1 MPTVL
6 QHRRGTAAQNN
17 SFTGSAG
24 ELTVDLTNGTIRV
37 HDGSTAGGKRLA
49 TKDSADAALAA
60 AQGLDSANI
69 IAIIDSAYVLA
80 RAPAQDF
87 LDSSEAINLIDSSYV
102 QARQTAQNFAYSSL
116 TGAPTIPTLGTSF
129 VDSSEARK
137 VISVTDAGGDGSLS
151 YNNSTGVLTYTGPS
165 ASDTRAHFTAGEGID
180 ISSGEISGEDATTT
194 NKGIASFSTSNFT
207 VSSGAVSLKTDGIN
221 DTHIDF
227 GTGSNQVSTADVPE
241 QTNLY
246 FTNAR
251 AKSAAVADAINNGTT
266 DVAPSQNAVFD
277 ALALKLDAS
286 SVPVLYTDFIDSAE
300 AIKLIPTLGTD
311 FVDSGQVTAI
321 IDSSYVQAR
330 QSGGEITIQE
340 EGSSLSTAATT
351 LNFVGSGVTASGS
364 GTTKTITITG
374 GGSGTVDSAAVIALM
389 DSASRHTFG
398 LVSVTN
404 DASNGQSGQAQVQA
418 DTTRDLLN
426 LVGGPG
432 LAITTNA
439 SQDRITFTPV
449 NQFDSAE
456 TIALIDSAYVLARAP
471 AQTTADFPDSSG
483 VNSLIDTRV
492 NNTFIN
498 NLTIGAD
505 SLGGQAPSYYLN
517 YNNFSNTPTLPSI
530 GNDFVDSAFVTAQI
544 NNLIDAAPGALNT
557 LNELAAAIGDDANF
571 STTVTN
577 SIAAKLDSAQTIA
590 LIDSAYVLARA
601 PAQDFLDS
609 AEAIAL
615 IDSSYVQARQS
626 ATGGTDPIFKT
637 IAVAGQ
643 SNIVADT
650 TTDTLTVVGSTGI
663 TVTTN
668 AGTDTLTF
676 ATTDGDIVHDNL
688 SGFVA
693 NEHIDHTSVSIA
705 TGDGLSGGGTIAS
718 TRTLKIDSSDLA
730 SLYSKVIAHDNTSGF
745 VANEH
750 IDHTSVSIATG
761 TGLSGGGTIASTRT
775 LKIDSSDLAGLY
787 SKVISHDN
795 TDGFVANEHIDHTSV
810 SIVAGKGLSGGGTIA
825 SSRTIDIDSAN
836 VRGMFSGGTG
846 ITYNS
851 STGAISTTDG
861 DIVHDN
867 LSGFVANE
875 HIDHS
880 GVSIIAGNGLS
891 GGGTIASSRTIN
903 VDSANVDKMIDSN
916 LGGSSVLID
925 GNGSTGGITLS
936 DGNIDIRTG
945 TGSVSKIKFYCE
957 TNNAHA
963 QTLQAQPHSAGSS
976 AVIVL
981 PVASGT
987 LLNDDGSGASLTNL
1001 NASNISSGTIDSA
1014 RLPSFSASD
1023 TITGTFDSARIPAIQ
1038 INANRITAGT
1048 IDSARLPA
1056 GTFGGGGGGSSLTI
1070 QEEGSSLSTAATTLN
1085 FVGSAV
1091 TASGT
1096 GATKTIT
1103 ITGGGGGLD
1112 SALTTQ
1118 LIDSSYVSA
1127 RALGGLG
1134 QNEFIYTATNN
1145 QTTFSGNDKKGNSLS
1160 YTADRI
1166 FVHLNGV
1173 LLNDSDDYTATNGTS
1188 VVLTTGATT
1197 SDELRVT
1204 AFGTA
1209 TPPVTTGKAIAMAI
1223 VFGG

>member
-6 QHRRGTAAQNN
+6 QHRRGTATQNN
-17 SFTGSAG
+17 AFTGSAG

-60 AQGLDSANI
+60 AQGLDSADI
-69 IAIIDSAYVLA
+69 IAFIDSDYVLA

-87 LDSSEAINLIDSSYV
+87 LDSAEAINLIDSSYV
-102 QARQTAQNFAYSSL
+102 RARQDKAYSSL
-116 TGAPTIPTLGTSF
+116 TGSPTIPTLGTSF
-129 VDSSEARK
+129 VDSAEARK
-137 VISVTDAGGDGSLS
+137 VISVTDTGGDGSLS
-151 YNNSTGVLTYTGPS
+151 YNNSTGVLTFTGPS

-194 NKGIASFSTSNFT
+194 NKGIASFATANFT
-207 VSSGAVSLKTDGIN
+207 VASGAVSLKPDGIN

-227 GTGSNQVSTADVPE
+227 GTGTNQVSTADLPE

-246 FTNAR
+246 FTESR
-251 AKSAAVADAINNGTT
+251 AKSAAVADEINNGTT

-277 ALALKLDAS
+277 ALALKLNAS
-286 SVPVLYTDFIDSAE
+286 SV
-300 AIKLIPTLGTD
+300 PTLGTD
-311 FVDSGQVTAI
+311 FVDSGQVTTL

-374 GGSGTVDSAAVIALM
+374 GGGSGTVDSAAVIALM
-389 DSASRHTFG
+389 DSSSRHTFG

-439 SQDRITFTPV
+439 SEDRITFTPV

-471 AQTTADFPDSSG
+471 AQTTADFPDSAG
-483 VNSLIDTRV
+483 VNTLIDARV
-492 NNTFIN
+492 T
-498 NLTIGAD
+498 LAYGK
-505 SLGGQAPSYYLN
+505 SLGFLDSAEIVQAAKDAITKPYIQAFDFLDSGEVVTAANAAIDSKVNASYVNALN
-517 YNNFSNTPTLPSI
+517 IIPTF
-530 GNDFVDSAFVTAQI
+530 GTDFVDSAFVTSEI

-590 LIDSAYVLARA
+590 LIDS
-601 PAQDFLDS
+601 
-609 AEAIAL
+609 
-615 IDSSYVQARQS
+615 SYVQARQS

-643 SNIVADT
+643 DNIVADT

-668 AGTDTLTF
+668 AGADTLTF

-693 NEHIDHTSVSIA
+693 NEHIDH
-705 TGDGLSGGGTIAS
+705 SG
-718 TRTLKIDSSDLA
+718 
-730 SLYSKVIAHDNTSGF
+730 
-745 VANEH
+745 
-750 IDHTSVSIATG
+750 
-761 TGLSGGGTIASTRT
+761 
-775 LKIDSSDLAGLY
+775 
-787 SKVISHDN
+787 
-795 TDGFVANEHIDHTSV
+795 V

-825 SSRTIDIDSAN
+825 SSRTIDIDSSN
-836 VRGMFSGGTG
+836 VRGMFSGGTGITYNSGTGAISTTDGDIVHDNLSGFVANEHINHTSVSITAGAGLTGGGDISSTRTLDIVGGKGIKANADDIQVDSANLVILARNALSGSTG

-861 DIVHDN
+861 EIVHDN

-891 GGGTIASSRTIN
+891 GGGTIASSRTISIDSGN
-903 VDSANVDKMIDSN
+903 VDVMIDSN

-945 TGSVSKIKFYCE
+945 TGAVSKIKLYCE

-987 LLNDDGSGASLTNL
+987 LLNADGSGASLTAL
-1001 NASNISSGTIDSA
+1001 NGSEVTSGTVAAARIDNLATSK
-1014 RLPSFSASD
+1014 
-1023 TITGTFDSARIPAIQ
+1023 ITSGIFDSARIPVLA
-1038 INANRITAGT
+1038 ASDITSGT
-1048 IDSARLPA
+1048 LDSARLPA
-1056 GTFGGGGGGSSLTI
+1056 GISFGAGGGGSSLTI

-1103 ITGGGGGLD
+1103 ISGTGGGGLD

-1204 AFGTA
+1204 SFGIA